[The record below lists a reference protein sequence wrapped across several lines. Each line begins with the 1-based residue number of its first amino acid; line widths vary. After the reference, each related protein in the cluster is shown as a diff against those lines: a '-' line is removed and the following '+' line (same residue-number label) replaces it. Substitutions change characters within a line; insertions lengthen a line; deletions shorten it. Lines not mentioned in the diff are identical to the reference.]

1 MLACWSLFVT
11 RSKVYIV
18 VGYGDVSTRFMQV
31 ITKINA
37 FRETLLNII
46 IMGIELLCIT
56 CILYHIL

>member
-31 ITKINA
+31 INA
-37 FRETLLNII
+37 FRETLLNILW
-46 IMGIELLCIT
+46 GLS
-56 CILYHIL
+56 YSV